1 MVSFGKEKPYIDSF
15 YIVTIIKHIRT
26 NPNCKTPPRC
36 FNSLLQADSTCTTPY
51 VLIVGLNLVLIMLA
65 FSKLFSKRVCFR
77 SRIRNFVDGGLS
89 WTYIH
94 PYQAVKID
102 LCDTSSSKR
111 WTTEG
116 ADKEFQQC
124 LACKMFIH
132 KSIDY
137 LVIIY

>member
-1 MVSFGKEKPYIDSF
+1 
-15 YIVTIIKHIRT
+15 
-26 NPNCKTPPRC
+26 
-36 FNSLLQADSTCTTPY
+36 
-51 VLIVGLNLVLIMLA
+51 MLA
-65 FSKLFSKRVCFR
+65 FSKLRGERVCFLSCVR
-77 SRIRNFVDGGLS
+77 SFVSNNFGGGLS

-124 LACKMFIH
+124 LACKIFNIVEF
-132 KSIDY
+132 Y
-137 LVIIY
+137 LV